1 MKKLFSMLSL
11 AAIVVSALF
20 VSCAQK
26 KTPDLVP
33 AFPYNKTA
41 TYVQN
46 EDSGEWAWSWA
57 SADGW
62 TAAKDGGFGAVS
74 GGATAGTNHFGA
86 TVLEYRIDPNATWTA
101 EVVGQGK
108 EYVEMGQGFD
118 FDVEKLTW
126 GSTASGDR
134 GKNSLYFRVLKT
146 PESYEEAVEVE
157 VALTMEGETMVILTL
172 VLEPALF

>member
-1 MKKLFSMLSL
+1 MKKFISILSL
-11 AAIVVSALF
+11 AAIVASALF

-26 KTPDLVP
+26 KEPTLVT

-62 TAAKDGGFGAVS
+62 TAAKDGGFG
-74 GGATAGTNHFGA
+74 TTTTNHFGA
-86 TVLEYRIDPNATWTA
+86 TVLEYRIDPNAAWTA

-157 VALTMEGETMVILTL
+157 VALTMVGETMVIATL
-172 VLEPALF
+172 VIEPTIW

>member
-1 MKKLFSMLSL
+1 MKKFISILSL
-11 AAIVVSALF
+11 AAIVASALF

-26 KTPDLVP
+26 KEPTLVP

-62 TAAKDGGFGAVS
+62 TAAKDGGFG
-74 GGATAGTNHFGA
+74 TTTTNHFGA
-86 TVLEYRIDPNATWTA
+86 TVLEYRIDPNAAWTA

-108 EYVEMGQGFD
+108 EYVEMAQGFD
-118 FDVEKLTW
+118 FDVEKLAW
-126 GSTASGDR
+126 G
-134 GKNSLYFRVLKT
+134 
-146 PESYEEAVEVE
+146 
-157 VALTMEGETMVILTL
+157 
-172 VLEPALF
+172 

>member
-1 MKKLFSMLSL
+1 MKKFISILSL
-11 AAIVVSALF
+11 AAIVASALF

-26 KTPDLVP
+26 KEPTLVP
-33 AFPYNKTA
+33 AFPYKKTA
-41 TYVQN
+41 TYAQK

-57 SADGW
+57 SADDW
-62 TAAKDGGFGAVS
+62 TAAKDGGFGKVS
-74 GGATAGTNHFGA
+74 SGTTAGTNHFGA
-86 TVLEYRIDPNATWTA
+86 TVLEYRIDPNAAWTA

-126 GSTASGDR
+126 GSTAAGDR

-157 VALTMEGETMVILTL
+157 VALTMVGETMVIATL
-172 VLEPALF
+172 VLEPAIW